1 MDQNEP
7 PSTPTTLESLPDEL
21 LVLISEQLPHPL
33 DLTVL
38 APKRD
43 RRTLARLCRA
53 SKRWRDVVQ
62 PVLWHHVAVDS
73 DLAIHTLLAAD
84 ASGSIVMWT
93 DLGQVLPNVVRL
105 LVTDYQRQAEE
116 PLQLRDFCSFSGLK
130 SLHLQGLPVNLVA
143 ASPLPRLVEL
153 TMVKLRSTASVGGP
167 LAPYVFP
174 SLRRLQIDRDSLQSS
189 TPLGLRPAGFFSQ
202 LVFIQVEAEFNQ
214 ISWEFLA
221 RGAVPCLVMVSLST
235 GACKSLQT
243 GIAHIELYDFPD
255 FCHHERSYAPSLS
268 EFEAQLAALASYIT
282 AAASTPNPVVSLSA
296 SAHFLASSTWRR
308 ARTAFDPVRDA
319 CTQHDVALRFVPV
332 TGIWSSAKPDFAQR
346 WAGVQEEEERRSGA
360 HAGKGGRNCRVL
372 VRRGSAE
379 VCLIKT
385 LLKKLSPAVYL
396 AEPATAALNG
406 AAAGGAAK
414 APELVLISSWMGA
427 QLKHVEKYVETYRKL
442 YPTSAI
448 LLLRSSEADFF
459 RSSTLVRALSPAVD
473 VLRARTS
480 GYTAGPSSGLL
491 VHAFSNG
498 GCLTLKMLNEL
509 LRAEGKTDDA
519 QPLVAAAKQLLA
531 RAIVLDSCPGL
542 QNFKGTIAAFTAG
555 VKSPFVKVPLV
566 AILTVVFGA
575 LRLWDIIKR
584 QPPILSRLSSYLN
597 SSAFPA
603 VPRLYLYS
611 DIDKLV
617 PCADV
622 ERHAAAARAAGVEV
636 RTERFDGTPHVAHAR
651 VEPERYWGAIQEVW
665 EKSGEK

>member
-1 MDQNEP
+1 MDQDN
-7 PSTPTTLESLPDEL
+7 PSRVRATLDSVPNEL
-21 LVLISEQLPHPL
+21 LILISEHLPHPL
-33 DLTVL
+33 DGTVI
-38 APKRD
+38 ASRKD
-43 RRTLARLCRA
+43 RGTLATLCKVC
-53 SKRWRDVVQ
+53 KRWRDVVQ
-62 PVLWHHVAVDS
+62 PILWHHVAVDS
-73 DLAIHTLLAAD
+73 DLAIHTLLGTD
-84 ASGSIVMWT
+84 ARM
-93 DLGQVLPNVVRL
+93 
-105 LVTDYQRQAEE
+105 RQ
-116 PLQLRDFCSFSGLK
+116 
-130 SLHLQGLPVNLVA
+130 H
-143 ASPLPRLVEL
+143 
-153 TMVKLRSTASVGGP
+153 
-167 LAPYVFP
+167 
-174 SLRRLQIDRDSLQSS
+174 IDRDSLQSS

-202 LVFIQVEAEFNQ
+202 LDFIQVEAEDNQ

-221 RGAVPCLVMVSLST
+221 TGAVPCLVMVSLSS

-243 GIAHIELYDFPD
+243 GIAHIELYYFPD
-255 FCHHERSYAPSLS
+255 FCHLQRSYAPSLP
-268 EFEAQLAALASYIT
+268 EFKALLAALTSYIT
-282 AAASTPNPVVSLSA
+282 AAASTPNPVLSLSA
-296 SAHFLASSTWRR
+296 TIHFLASSTWRR
-308 ARTAFDPVRDA
+308 ARLAFDPVRDA
-319 CTQHDVALRFVPV
+319 CAQHDVVLRCVPDGHMVRCKAVRAAQGDYALLC
-332 TGIWSSAKPDFAQR
+332 SDFAQW

-360 HAGKGGRNCRVL
+360 HAGKAQTYAKKV
-372 VRRGSAE
+372 VMAS
-379 VCLIKT
+379 KT

-498 GCLTLKMLNEL
+498 GCLTLKTLNEL
-509 LRAEGKTDDA
+509 LRAEGKTSDA
-519 QPLVAAAKQLLA
+519 QPLVAAAKQLPA
-531 RAIVLDSCPGL
+531 RAVVLDSCPGL
-542 QNFKGTIAAFTAG
+542 QNFRGTIAAFTAG